1 VNTSVWFVLT
11 PPVLLLDYAGPA
23 EALRMATQSGAPFD
37 LHHCAPLPRVTTS
50 IGPALD
56 GLDPLPDA
64 LPPNSLV
71 IVVGANETPRR
82 GISKPFDAVV
92 DWLKTAPAADTR
104 IASICSGAVL
114 LARAGRLAGRRCTT
128 HFGLVDLLRQAEPT
142 ARVQD
147 NCLFVDDGDVLT
159 SAGITAGIDL
169 ALYLI
174 EQYAGAELAADIARR
189 QVVYQRRAGE
199 DTQLSPWL
207 AHRNHMHPAVHRA
220 QDAISRDPA
229 RAWNVTDLADAAH
242 VSPRHLSR
250 LFAEHAGVTILAY
263 QQSLRVARAEQL
275 LARADLTIERVAEQA
290 GFASARD
297 FRRVWRR
304 YRDTPPGQAATRVR
318 VASPNPAP
326 PARTV

>member
-1 VNTSVWFVLT
+1 MIVKTSVWFVLT

-23 EALRMATQSGAPFD
+23 EALRMAAESGAPFD
-37 LHHCAPLPRVTTS
+37 LHHCAPLSRVTTS
-50 IGPALD
+50 IGTALD
-56 GLDPLPDA
+56 GLDPLPDR

-71 IVVGANETPRR
+71 VVTGTNETPEP
-82 GISKPFDAVV
+82 GTSKAFDAVV
-92 DWLKTAPAADTR
+92 NWLKTAPAADTR

-114 LARAGRLAGRRCTT
+114 LARAGRLADRRCTT
-128 HFGLVDLLRQAEPT
+128 HFSLVDLLKQAEPT

-147 NCLFVDDGDVLT
+147 DCLFVDDGDVLT

-174 EQYAGAELAADIARR
+174 EYYAGAELAAGIARR

-229 RAWNVTDLADAAH
+229 RAWNVADLARAAH

-250 LFAEHAGVTILAY
+250 LFAEHAGVTLLAY

-275 LARADLTIERVAEQA
+275 LARPELTIERVAEQA

-304 YRDTPPGQAATRVR
+304 YRDTPPARAA
-318 VASPNPAP
+318 
-326 PARTV
+326 ARGR

>member
-1 VNTSVWFVLT
+1 MNTSVWFVLT

-23 EALRMATQSGAPFD
+23 EALRMAVDSGAPFD
-37 LHHCAPLPRVTTS
+37 LHHCAPLPRVATSLGTT
-50 IGPALD
+50 LD

-71 IVVGANETPRR
+71 VVVGTSETPKP
-82 GISKPFDAVV
+82 GTSKAFDTVTN
-92 DWLKTAPAADTR
+92 WLRTAPAADTR

-114 LARAGRLAGRRCTT
+114 LARAGRLANRRCTT
-128 HFGLVDLLRQAEPT
+128 HFSLVDLLKHVEPT

-147 NCLFVDDGDVLT
+147 DCLFVDDGDVLT

-174 EQYAGAELAADIARR
+174 EHYAGAELAAEIARR
-189 QVVYQRRAGE
+189 QVVYQRRGGE
-199 DTQLSPWL
+199 ETQLSPWL

-220 QDAISRDPA
+220 QDAISQDPA
-229 RAWNVTDLADAAH
+229 RPWNVTDLAQAAH

-275 LARADLTIERVAEQA
+275 LARPELTIERVAEEA

-304 YRDTPPGQAATRVR
+304 YRDTAPGRSAAR
-318 VASPNPAP
+318 
-326 PARTV
+326 AR

>member
-1 VNTSVWFVLT
+1 MNTSVWFVLT

-23 EALRMATQSGAPFD
+23 ESLRMAMESGAPFD
-37 LHHCAPLPRVTTS
+37 LHHCAPLSRVTTS
-50 IGPALD
+50 LGTALD
-56 GLDPLPDA
+56 GLEPLPST
-64 LPPNSLV
+64 LPLDSLV
-71 IVVGANETPRR
+71 IVVGTNDTPDP
-82 GISKPFDAVV
+82 GASKAYDSVV
-92 DWLKTAPAADTR
+92 DWLRTAPAADTR

-114 LARAGRLAGRRCTT
+114 LARAGRLAKRRCTT
-128 HFGLVDLLRQAEPT
+128 HFRLVDLLKQAEPT

-147 NCLFVDDGDVLT
+147 DCLFVDDGEVLT

-174 EQYAGAELAADIARR
+174 EHYAGAELAADIARR

-199 DTQLSPWL
+199 DAQQSPWL

-220 QDAISRDPA
+220 QDVIARDPA
-229 RAWNVTDLADAAH
+229 RAWNVTDLAQAAH
-242 VSPRHLSR
+242 VSARHLSR
-250 LFAEHAGVTILAY
+250 LFAEHAGLTILAY

-275 LARADLTIERVAEQA
+275 LARPELTIDRVAEQA

-304 YRDTPPGQAATRVR
+304 YRDTPPGRAAVRVR
-318 VASPNPAP
+318 
-326 PARTV
+326 